1 MIRAVCQNPIHHMP
15 PNREPF
21 EILEVSETNFESEVL
36 RSQVPTLVAFGAGWS
51 KPCQVLNSVVQDLVR
66 HCAGKVRVLRVNVDD
81 NPDLG
86 IWFGIESIPTLLCF
100 VEGQVRLRIVGT
112 VSTDAVLAKLDQ
124 LGILTKD
131 QAVTKSKSD
140 EKT

>member
-1 MIRAVCQNPIHHMP
+1 ML
-15 PNREPF
+15 PNREPS
-21 EILEVSETNFESEVL
+21 EILEVSETDFESEVL

-66 HCAGKVRVLRVNVDD
+66 HCASKVRVLRVNVDD

-112 VSTDAVLAKLDQ
+112 VSTDAVLAKLDR

-131 QAVTKSKSD
+131 QAVTKSKPD